1 MCVETQGAQ
10 HAFAVCLRRVHSSQ
24 LGHEGVN
31 VYVSV
36 SNVYVS
42 VSNVYVYVSNVYVS
56 VSNVYVSVCS
66 TA

>member
-10 HAFAVCLRRVHSSQ
+10 DAFAVCLRRVQCLGRLHSSQ

-42 VSNVYVYVSNVYVS
+42 VSNVYV
-56 VSNVYVSVCS
+56 SVCS